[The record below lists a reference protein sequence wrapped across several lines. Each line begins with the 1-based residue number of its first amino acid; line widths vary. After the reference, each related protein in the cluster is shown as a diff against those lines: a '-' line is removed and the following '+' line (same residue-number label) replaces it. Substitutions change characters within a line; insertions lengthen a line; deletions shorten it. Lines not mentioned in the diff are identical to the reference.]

1 METLKEFNNILLGY
15 KVEVYIDHKN
25 LTYETK
31 LNDYQGLQRWQS
43 LIQEFDLTLKFI
55 TSKINII
62 ADAISILQKEQH
74 ETPVSQ
80 EQQLLEA
87 ELCALLELNN
97 LYITEMAECF
107 SIDNKY
113 IDSPLVPHLVEV
125 E

>member
-62 ADAISILQKEQH
+62 ADAISILQKEQQ

>member
-107 SIDNKY
+107 SIYNKY

>member
-55 TSKINII
+55 TSKINMI
-62 ADAISILQKEQH
+62 ADAISILQKEQQ

>member
-15 KVEVYIDHKN
+15 KVEVYIDNKN

-74 ETPVSQ
+74 DTPVSQ